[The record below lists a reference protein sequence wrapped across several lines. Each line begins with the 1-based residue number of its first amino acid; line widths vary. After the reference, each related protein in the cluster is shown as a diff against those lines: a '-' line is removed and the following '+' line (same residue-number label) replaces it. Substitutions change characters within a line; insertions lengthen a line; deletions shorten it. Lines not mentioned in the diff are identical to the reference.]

1 MEYQMLIPTVIVSE
15 VSSETLTT
23 VAVHNQRIE
32 DYSPTRNQ
40 LLVVRLLVNE
50 AMTCQVFNPNESQVN
65 LSDKITSR

>member
-32 DYSPTRNQ
+32 DYSPIRNQ
-40 LLVVRLLVNE
+40 LLVRLLVNE